1 MRAYRVSCVFKLLD
15 LTEKFIKI
23 FRTDYQYSNL
33 EYLIIWREA
42 MIRRDS
48 WKMIE
53 FVIRRYPD
61 SKQEYEEYI
70 ENIMASSPAPAIGV
84 TLSEEYTKPQS
95 VTEAKAIKLSS
106 ARQHRLKREIEAV
119 ELVYKNLR
127 PEEQKVMRGRFWEDK
142 KRNIP
147 YTEIDAGYSEIQMRR
162 IIKKIIIQ
170 IGTYIG
176 EI

>member
-1 MRAYRVSCVFKLLD
+1 
-15 LTEKFIKI
+15 
-23 FRTDYQYSNL
+23 
-33 EYLIIWREA
+33 

-61 SKQEYEEYI
+61 SKKEYEEYI
-70 ENIMASSPAPAIGV
+70 ENIMTSSSAPAAGV

-106 ARQHRLKREIEAV
+106 ARQYRLKKEIEAV

-127 PEEQKVMRGRFWEDK
+127 PEEQRVMEGRFWEDK
-142 KRNIP
+142 KRNTP
-147 YTEIDAGYSEIQMRR
+147 YEKMTGVGYSVRQMRR
-162 IIKKIIIQ
+162 IVKKIILQ
-170 IGTYIG
+170 VGTYIG
-176 EI
+176 EV

>member
-1 MRAYRVSCVFKLLD
+1 M
-15 LTEKFIKI
+15 IK
-23 FRTDYQYSNL
+23 
-33 EYLIIWREA
+33 
-42 MIRRDS
+42 RDS

-61 SKQEYEEYI
+61 SKKEYEEYI
-70 ENIMASSPAPAIGV
+70 ENIMTSSSAPAEGV

-106 ARQHRLKREIEAV
+106 ARQYRLKREIEAV

-127 PEEQKVMRGRFWEDK
+127 AEEQKVMEARFWRDN
-142 KRNIP
+142 KRNTP
-147 YTEIDAGYSEIQMRR
+147 YTEIDTGYSEIQMRR
-162 IIKKIIIQ
+162 IIKKVIMQ
-170 IGTYIG
+170 IGIYIG